1 MNDTHYKMGKSRN
14 DPQGHFFDLPS
25 TPDHS
30 VEQGM
35 RSRGYNYV
43 AGVDEA
49 GRGPLAGPVVAAAVI
64 LPIPC
69 DIPGI
74 NDSKKL
80 TAAQREELYEIIFQ
94 EAISVGIGISAPEI
108 IDRHNILEATL
119 MAMKAAV
126 EALDPKPQSII
137 VDGISRVP
145 TLLPQRT
152 VKKGDARC
160 VSIAAASI
168 IAKVTRDRLMDTLHE
183 RYPHYGF
190 NKHKGYGA
198 QSHLKAL
205 KEHGPC
211 EAHRLTFKGVKELIQ
226 KE

>member
-1 MNDTHYKMGKSRN
+1 MNDNRDKMGKNPTGFQER
-14 DPQGHFFDLPS
+14 FFDLPS

-30 VEQGM
+30 VEKGM

-64 LPIPC
+64 LPASC
-69 DIPGI
+69 NIPGI

-80 TAAQREELYEIIFQ
+80 TAARREELYEIIFM
-94 EAISVGIGISAPEI
+94 EAISVGIGVSAPEI

-119 MAMKAAV
+119 MAMKTAI
-126 EALDPKPQSII
+126 EALDPKPHSII

-145 TLLPQRT
+145 ILLPQRT

-168 IAKVTRDRLMDTLHE
+168 IAKVARDRLMDTLHE
-183 RYPHYGF
+183 HYPHYGF

-211 EAHRLTFKGVKELIQ
+211 EAHRLTFKGVKELIR